1 MKLDNEFSLG
11 IFTTPPS
18 PLIHQSTEGES
29 EENRKCIPRIELSSN
44 LYDFL
49 DNYDPFRFF
58 SKSIRER
65 RLGSCRSSILPG
77 DGYESP
83 SASSSLVTLLFP
95 HYSRRWC
102 IPFLAN
108 PYLEF
113 HGFLSASRG
122 IESNSK
128 LFEGIRSDMFTRLKL
143 FLCYIFLKIVIAPV
157 RDVPL
162 LVLAFSW
169 KPMNP
174 DQGIKKKKNTKIRG
188 RFDP

>member
-1 MKLDNEFSLG
+1 MQFRGKRSPRGTNFHPFSETSLFSSGIRSAFRIFCIHYYQISMKLDNEFSLG

-65 RLGSCRSSILPG
+65 RLRPCRSSILPG

-95 HYSRRWC
+95 HYSRR
-102 IPFLAN
+102 
-108 PYLEF
+108 
-113 HGFLSASRG
+113 
-122 IESNSK
+122 
-128 LFEGIRSDMFTRLKL
+128 
-143 FLCYIFLKIVIAPV
+143 
-157 RDVPL
+157 
-162 LVLAFSW
+162 
-169 KPMNP
+169 
-174 DQGIKKKKNTKIRG
+174 
-188 RFDP
+188 